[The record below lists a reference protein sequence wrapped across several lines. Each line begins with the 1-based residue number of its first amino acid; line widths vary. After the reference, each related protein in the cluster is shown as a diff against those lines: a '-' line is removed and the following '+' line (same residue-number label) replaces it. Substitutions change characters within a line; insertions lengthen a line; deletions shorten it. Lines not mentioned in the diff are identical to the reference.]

1 MLIRGSHV
9 LLRPLRDEDWLKIEE
24 WGRSRE
30 ALWGP
35 FQRFQLDHLPMLRD
49 VYKQTGLLKRDSGF
63 LIIETTEDHKTV
75 GFVRYTLLRFPDADI
90 AYPEIGVGVPEKTDR
105 GKGYA
110 REATE
115 LLVDYLFSGYPTER
129 IAAFTDTENAPAQRI
144 LEKLGF
150 MKEGVLRRSM
160 FRDGRWTDIA
170 VYAVLR
176 NKWKSNSRKLTD
188 PS

>member
-1 MLIRGSHV
+1 
-9 LLRPLRDEDWLKIEE
+9 
-24 WGRSRE
+24 
-30 ALWGP
+30 
-35 FQRFQLDHLPMLRD
+35 MLRD